1 VAADYGIVI
10 HGGAGTIL
18 KSKMTEEKEAEYRA
32 NLNKSLRTGYDI
44 LEGGG
49 AALDAV
55 QAAVKVMEDSPLFN
69 AGKGAVF
76 THDGLNEQ
84 DASIMDGKTQN
95 SGAVAGVRRIKNP
108 IELARLVMDRS
119 EHILLACEGAE
130 AFAAK
135 HGVEFAEADYFY
147 TEHRWKQLQAAKF
160 KEKATRSDYSQL
172 NHSDDKQGTVGAVA
186 LDKSGNLAA
195 ATSSGGMTNKKF
207 GRLGDSPIIGAG
219 NYANNK
225 TCAVSGTGHGEY
237 FITAMVAFHVSALME
252 YKGLSLF
259 EAADV
264 VIYDKLA
271 GLGGTGGLIAIDRE
285 GNIAMPFNSE
295 GMYRGHLLPGQE
307 PVIEIFKE

>member
-1 VAADYGIVI
+1 VAADYGLVI

-18 KSKMTEEKEAEYRA
+18 RSKMTEEKETEYRA
-32 NLNKSLRTGYDI
+32 DLSRSLSTGYDI

-49 AALDAV
+49 AALDAA

-84 DASIMDGKTQN
+84 DASIMDGKTLN

-119 EHILLACEGAE
+119 EHIILACEGAE

-172 NHSDDKQGTVGAVA
+172 DHSDDKHGTVGAAA
-186 LDKSGNLAA
+186 LDRSGNLAA

-252 YKGLSLF
+252 YKGLSLA

-264 VIYDKLA
+264 VIYEKLA

-285 GNIAMPFNSE
+285 GHIAMPFNSE
-295 GMYRGHLLPGQE
+295 GMYRGHLLTGQE
-307 PVIEIFKE
+307 PVIKIFKE